1 MNKKIETKDLINLG
15 VFTAL
20 YIVMFFAAGMIIG
33 YIPFLY
39 PLNPVFCSLIGGI
52 PVMLFLTKVQKFG
65 MITLMGTLASILM
78 SLVGQPWFIA
88 LPSGI
93 IMSFLGDLI
102 MRAGEYRKWKC
113 VCLGYIVFSEWFVG
127 LILPLFVVRGT
138 FIAQI
143 RGGYGDVY
151 ADMVLAITPLWVLP
165 LIVMGTALGALG
177 GAFLGRAI
185 LKKHFLRA
193 GIL

>member
-1 MNKKIETKDLINLG
+1 
-15 VFTAL
+15 
-20 YIVMFFAAGMIIG
+20 
-33 YIPFLY
+33 
-39 PLNPVFCSLIGGI
+39 
-52 PVMLFLTKVQKFG
+52 MLFLTKVQKFG

-88 LPSGI
+88 LPSCV

-102 MRAGEYRKWKC
+102 MYTGGYRKWNC
-113 VCLGYIVFSEWFVG
+113 ICLGYIVFSEWFVG
-127 LILPLFVVRGT
+127 LIMPLFVIRET
-138 FIAQI
+138 FLAQI
-143 RGGYGDVY
+143 RNGYGDAY
-151 ADMVLAITPLWVLP
+151 ADTVLAITPFWVFP
-165 LIVMGTALGALG
+165 LIIVITALGALG